1 MVRHSFTKLVRWI
14 FSYLIWVSRFF
25 LSLIWLCW
33 DCCVS
38 DLIVLGLLCFW
49 DFLNFFLGSF
59 GNGWETWDLKF
70 FWFINRVLGGCHV
83 EKMPRGKNATS
94 DVIRPWKSSLE
105 TRFIAQNWVSHTRD
119 ASKKYS
125 FETML
130 TNYIV
135 WKMGSIPNFG
145 LNTYIN
151 TTKAKVSLIIH
162 CPSFGGWKW
171 G

>member
-1 MVRHSFTKLVRWI
+1 MVRHSFTKLLRWV

-33 DCCVS
+33 DCYVS
-38 DLIVLGLLCFW
+38 DLIVQGLLCFW
-49 DFLNFFLGSF
+49 DFLNFFFLGIF

-83 EKMPRGKNATS
+83 EKMPHQMWS
-94 DVIRPWKSSLE
+94 DHENRVFK
-105 TRFIAQNWVSHTRD
+105 TRFIAQNRVSHTRD

>member
-1 MVRHSFTKLVRWI
+1 MVRHSFTKLVRWV

-49 DFLNFFLGSF
+49 DFLNFFF
-59 GNGWETWDLKF
+59 RYFWEWLRDLRLKIF
-70 FWFINRVLGGCHV
+70 LVYKSSLRWL
-83 EKMPRGKNATS
+83 PRGKNATS